1 MEGKNPK
8 GVALGV
14 VDNVQQARGENNQI
28 PCLVRACEPELART
42 GWKVLLIGVFV

>member
-14 VDNVQQARGENNQI
+14 VDNVQQARGKNNQI
-28 PCLVRACEPELART
+28 PVLFEPASRSWR
-42 GWKVLLIGVFV
+42 GPD